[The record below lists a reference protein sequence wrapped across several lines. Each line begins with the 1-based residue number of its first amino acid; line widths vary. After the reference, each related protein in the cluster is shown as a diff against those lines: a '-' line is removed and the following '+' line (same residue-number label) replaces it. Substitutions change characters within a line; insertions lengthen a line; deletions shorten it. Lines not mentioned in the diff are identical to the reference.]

1 MCGIE
6 LNLTFYHKKGFD
18 CLVAIVYNVNPVG
31 GDWISKDCYITKL
44 YLQRTGLGRK
54 RKKKEKRMKRKR
66 KGKRETEKEKG
77 KEKGKERKRKRKRKG
92 KR

>member
-54 RKKKEKRMKRKR
+54 RKRKEKRRKR
-66 KGKRETEKEKG
+66 NERE
-77 KEKGKERKRKRKRKG
+77 
-92 KR
+92 